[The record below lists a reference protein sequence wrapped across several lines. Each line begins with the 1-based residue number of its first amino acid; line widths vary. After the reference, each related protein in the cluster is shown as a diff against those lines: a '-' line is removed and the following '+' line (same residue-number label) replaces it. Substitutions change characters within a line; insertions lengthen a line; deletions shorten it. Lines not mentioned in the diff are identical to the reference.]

1 MSDFNLHKY
10 FKNQYLEENDDPKM
24 GAELEAG
31 LGGTGVAEGVDIYS
45 ALNSSIPENTS
56 YSDFAKAVARML
68 KEEYGSHN
76 VAPFMEV
83 LHSELGINES
93 LNEGEE
99 EQLADEFRNKFDVR
113 VSSMMWGNEGKIEI
127 LIRSDISDF
136 EFEEMI
142 QWVEDKGYKVNRN
155 QSGNQFDY
163 DDDRYW
169 YPRIIF
175 SK

>member
-1 MSDFNLHKY
+1 MKNLKEYFPDLTENEVAKGINQALTNVDENLSYKDF
-10 FKNQYLEENDDPKM
+10 
-24 GAELEAG
+24 AI
-31 LGGTGVAEGVDIYS
+31 GVA
-45 ALNSSIPENTS
+45 
-56 YSDFAKAVARML
+56 AVL
-68 KEEYGSHN
+68 KDEYGTHN
-76 VAPFMEV
+76 FAPFMEV
-83 LHSELGINES
+83 LHAELGITES

-113 VSSMMWGNEGKIEI
+113 ASSMMWGDEGKIDI
-127 LIRSDISDF
+127 IIRSDILSG
-136 EFEEMI
+136 EFEKMI

-155 QSGNQFDY
+155 QSENQFDY

>member
-1 MSDFNLHKY
+1 MFKFKEYYPDLTENAVAKAIDTAITSVDENLSYKDF
-10 FKNQYLEENDDPKM
+10 
-24 GAELEAG
+24 AI
-31 LGGTGVAEGVDIYS
+31 GVA
-45 ALNSSIPENTS
+45 
-56 YSDFAKAVARML
+56 AVL
-68 KEEYGSHN
+68 KDEYGTHN
-76 VAPFMEV
+76 FAPFMEV
-83 LHSELGINES
+83 LHAELGITES

-163 DDDRYW
+163 DDDRYF

>member
-1 MSDFNLHKY
+1 MFKFKEYYPDLTENAVAKAIDTAITSVDENLSYKDF
-10 FKNQYLEENDDPKM
+10 
-24 GAELEAG
+24 AI
-31 LGGTGVAEGVDIYS
+31 GVA
-45 ALNSSIPENTS
+45 
-56 YSDFAKAVARML
+56 AVL
-68 KEEYGSHN
+68 KDEYGTHN
-76 VAPFMEV
+76 FAPFMEV
-83 LHSELGINES
+83 LHAELGITES

-113 VSSMMWGNEGKIEI
+113 ASSMMWGDEGKIDI
-127 LIRSDISDF
+127 IIRSDILSG
-136 EFEEMI
+136 EFEKMI

-155 QSGNQFDY
+155 QSENQFDY